1 MPKKSATAR
10 GGAQRNKAKV
20 QKSFELVRPG
30 TVADEQEIEA
40 VSGDELVDT
49 TETENVSSVE
59 TPVEMVKPQA
69 PKPFAVK
76 SREATTSVVN
86 KVEESVVP
94 VAPAVPVAATTAA
107 PKGSAAAKL
116 AARRQANLKAQQRAA
131 ASLITAEHFVYVRK
145 DLRFI
150 AILAAIM
157 FAVIIILHFVPGI
170 GS

>member
-49 TETENVSSVE
+49 TDTENAYSVE

-86 KVEESVVP
+86 KVEEPVVP
-94 VAPAVPVAATTAA
+94 VAPAVPVAATAA

-116 AARRQANLKAQQRAA
+116 AARRQANMKAQQRAA

>member
-10 GGAQRNKAKV
+10 GGAQRNKPKV

-30 TVADEQEIEA
+30 SANEQAFEVVEADE
-40 VSGDELVDT
+40 LTDT
-49 TETENVSSVE
+49 TDTPSVSALE
-59 TPVEMVKPQA
+59 TPVEEPPTQTQTQA

-76 SREATTSVVN
+76 SHEPATSVATR
-86 KVEESVVP
+86 VEEAVVP
-94 VAPAVPVAATTAA
+94 VISTPTA
-107 PKGSAAAKL
+107 PKGSAAAKM
-116 AARRQANLKAQQRAA
+116 AARRQSNLKAQQRAS
-131 ASLITAEHFVYVRK
+131 ASLITAEHFTYVRK